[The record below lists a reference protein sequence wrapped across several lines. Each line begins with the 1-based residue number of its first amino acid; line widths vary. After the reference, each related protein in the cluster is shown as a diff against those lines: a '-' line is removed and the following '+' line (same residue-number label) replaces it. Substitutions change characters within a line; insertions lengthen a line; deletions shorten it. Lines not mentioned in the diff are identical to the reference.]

1 MKNTTNNKITL
12 IVTICFIIVLARQMN
27 LLLFTDDFQISMAC
41 VCIAASIYIARSV
54 NKMAVIL
61 ISDIAITLVSVLAI
75 HSKDISFYTSFKI
88 SLPESIFYLVFGL
101 LVSYVII
108 LSNNK
113 ISKLAYAVFVC
124 FADFFSNIVELSIR
138 IGLIGLKTRVII
150 GLFIIAIVRS
160 VILWIILS
168 MINKYRLTLLK
179 KSNAERYERLVLLMS
194 KLTSEMAWMDKG
206 TVLVEDTMKEAY
218 SLYSN
223 LQNDDIKLTKAESAT
238 LALNVAK
245 NVHEIKKEYILIM
258 RGLSEAIGN
267 EAEFNNDNVENL
279 ILLIGNS
286 VFNSIEDKSKR
297 PTIEVQFDNKLITN
311 DTYVIISIFDNLISN
326 AVEAADRR
334 INISITQNS
343 KEDNYIFSVS
353 DDGDGI
359 PEDIVDDI
367 FVPGISTKIDF
378 ETGVVSRG
386 LGLAIVK
393 ELVEDKLDGSVKCLT
408 SSKKG
413 TTFELVIPKKS
424 FKVEA

>member
-1 MKNTTNNKITL
+1 
-12 IVTICFIIVLARQMN
+12 
-27 LLLFTDDFQISMAC
+27 
-41 VCIAASIYIARSV
+41 
-54 NKMAVIL
+54 MAVIL

-88 SLPESIFYLVFGL
+88 SLPESTFYLVFGL
-101 LVSYVII
+101 LVSFVII
-108 LSNNK
+108 VSNNK

-138 IGLIGLKTRVII
+138 IGLIGLNTRVII

-179 KSNAERYERLVLLMS
+179 KSNAERYERLVVLMS

-334 INISITQNS
+334 INISITQTS